1 MSSYCILP
9 IEAFVFATCRVH
21 CRCCY
26 PRRHKVVWDKQS
38 MLSLSMVHMKQTT
51 LHPERSI
58 LFRNKV
64 TFITISLRRRMQTR
78 KYTLLGTNISPIK
91 ALLKMMFLFPRWDM
105 LVPWRVVVVCCG
117 FSISLSCVSLAKPNR
132 RESSHGMAVIASN
145 WYSTSQRTLGW
156 WMTKICPIL
165 QG

>member
-1 MSSYCILP
+1 
-9 IEAFVFATCRVH
+9 
-21 CRCCY
+21 
-26 PRRHKVVWDKQS
+26 
-38 MLSLSMVHMKQTT
+38 
-51 LHPERSI
+51 
-58 LFRNKV
+58 
-64 TFITISLRRRMQTR
+64 MQAR

-145 WYSTSQRTLGW
+145 WYSTAQRSLNLKFVQVGE
-156 WMTKICPIL
+156 
-165 QG
+165 